1 MSAKRA
7 TSAGLFFS
15 FLFLTLYFCSFF
27 FFPFILFLH
36 LASLFYRFSSF
47 HLPFFSSPL
56 FPFFLSFFS
65 SFSFFI
71 FKGLFIFYKR
81 SFKIFVLV
89 NNPCTPKQLA
99 KLQIYSHVAMICK
112 FNSVFLIYFVI
123 ILNITQTFSNFAE
136 WNLLRKEI
144 FKWRVKSEER
154 RIQWLRLFVADAFFW
169 RFFRP
174 FWALLMLF
182 MAFSAFKLF
191 ALVAALCFLAFAVTV
206 NFLNDAFEG
215 KSQQ

>member
-1 MSAKRA
+1 MLRHIPGRA
-7 TSAGLFFS
+7 GTANVMIDVSKKSDISRIVFFISVSYAVFLFFFS
-15 FLFLTLYFCSFF
+15 CS
-27 FFPFILFLH
+27 FILFLH

-144 FKWRVKSEER
+144 FK
-154 RIQWLRLFVADAFFW
+154 
-169 RFFRP
+169 
-174 FWALLMLF
+174 
-182 MAFSAFKLF
+182 
-191 ALVAALCFLAFAVTV
+191 
-206 NFLNDAFEG
+206 
-215 KSQQ
+215 

>member
-27 FFPFILFLH
+27 YLVPLSCFFILLLCFIVSLP
-36 LASLFYRFSSF
+36 SLF
-47 HLPFFSSPL
+47 HFFLSSPL

-71 FKGLFIFYKR
+71 FKGLFLFYKR

-89 NNPCTPKQLA
+89 NYPCTPKQLA

-136 WNLLRKEI
+136 WNLLRVDK
-144 FKWRVKSEER
+144 
-154 RIQWLRLFVADAFFW
+154 A
-169 RFFRP
+169 
-174 FWALLMLF
+174 
-182 MAFSAFKLF
+182 
-191 ALVAALCFLAFAVTV
+191 TV

>member
-27 FFPFILFLH
+27 ILFLYFVPSSCFFV
-36 LASLFYRFSSF
+36 LSFLFLPSSIFLFSS
-47 HLPFFSSPL
+47 LSFFPL
-56 FPFFLSFFS
+56 FPFFVSFFY

-144 FKWRVKSEER
+144 FK
-154 RIQWLRLFVADAFFW
+154 
-169 RFFRP
+169 
-174 FWALLMLF
+174 
-182 MAFSAFKLF
+182 
-191 ALVAALCFLAFAVTV
+191 
-206 NFLNDAFEG
+206 
-215 KSQQ
+215 